1 MCKGGIPMKLIKVL
15 VIFLGILLLCVGCSQ
30 DLLNRLLQQD
40 SEAEIDHE
48 TLGILLAHICYDSV
62 DQVFEQTVDAEGFSW
77 ETNANNQP
85 FTINRTI
92 ENGNIQETGSGAYSF
107 NPTSKTLT
115 ASITNFKITF
125 LGDIAIKDENDK
137 PIGSV
142 KKGGAITV
150 SNYTLQAQFAPNPY
164 EQGKFF
170 PSNIIISSYPISG
183 SFNIDFID
191 SAYKDGTL
199 KFENFKLNNV
209 TITLSDP
216 KSVPQVTVNGWDGKI
231 TFEGEEVT
239 KSVVDEFKWILPEVI
254 ERESEN

>member
-1 MCKGGIPMKLIKVL
+1 MKLIKVL

-40 SEAEIDHE
+40 LEAEIDHE
-48 TLGILLAHICYDSV
+48 TLGILLAYICYDSV
-62 DQVFEQTVDAEGFSW
+62 DQVFEQTVDAEVFSW
-77 ETNANNQP
+77 ETDANNQP
-85 FTINRTI
+85 LTIKTI
-92 ENGNIQETGSGAYSF
+92 ENGKMQETGSGAYSF
-107 NPTSKTLT
+107 NPTSKKLE
-115 ASITNFKITF
+115 ASVTNFKITF

-137 PIGSV
+137 QIGSV
-142 KKGGAITV
+142 KKGGEITV
-150 SNYTLQAQFAPNPY
+150 SNYTLQAQFDKNPY

-170 PSNIIISSYPISG
+170 PSNIIIFSYPISG

-216 KSVPQVTVNGWDGKI
+216 KSVLQVTDNGWDGKI

-239 KSVVDEFKWILPEVI
+239 ASVVDEFKLILPEVI